1 MKKLG
6 GLMLNNTAYKL
17 KNDKKLRVAYFGGSI
32 TEGAGASD
40 PTKTCYRAMTTA
52 WFKAKYPD
60 AEVTE
65 IYAAIGGTG
74 TSMGIF
80 RQRADVIA
88 ENPDLIFIEFA
99 GNDFGDSYD
108 RILPQMESMLR
119 QIRRELPMAD
129 VVVLI
134 STALMVIEHIEAGGV
149 FESKEAHVK
158 AASHYGVP
166 AIDFGT
172 PLYERVKAEG
182 VPYSAYAPDELH
194 PGDNGYAV
202 MAEYLIGKLEAMLD
216 VCPEALVPHEMPEK
230 LCERASEVGD
240 IIPADQLRALEM
252 KGGFYYNPEPNDRF
266 GGFIETTCGGA
277 EFTFKFTGIGVGF
290 YRVGGDCGADLLVS
304 IDGGDFVINETWDKY
319 VRSFHRLAAAVVT
332 KDLPYGEHTVT
343 IKAPES
349 DDIRVRIG
357 GVFVC

>member
-1 MKKLG
+1 
-6 GLMLNNTAYKL
+6 MLNNTAYKL
-17 KNDKKLRVAYFGGSI
+17 KHDKKLRVAYFGGSV
-32 TEGAGASD
+32 TEGAGSSD
-40 PTKTCYRAMTTA
+40 HEKTSYRALTTA
-52 WFKAKYPD
+52 WLKERYPD

-74 TSMGIF
+74 TSFGIF
-80 RQRADVIA
+80 RQRQDVIS
-88 ENPDLIFIEFA
+88 ESPDLIFIEFSV
-99 GNDFGDSYD
+99 NDFGDSYD
-108 RILPQMESMLR
+108 RVLPQIESMLR
-119 QIRRELPMAD
+119 QIRRELPNAD
-129 VVVLI
+129 AVVLI
-134 STALMVIEHIEAGGV
+134 STAQMVIEHIEAGGV
-149 FESKEAHVK
+149 FESRDAHVK
-158 AASHYGVP
+158 AASHYGAPV
-166 AIDFGT
+166 IDFGNA
-172 PLYERVKAEG
+172 LYERIKAEG
-182 VPYSAYAPDELH
+182 VPFSAYAPDELH
-194 PGDNGYAV
+194 PDDSGYAV
-202 MAEYLIGKLEAMLD
+202 IAEYLIGELEGLLD

-304 IDGGDFVINETWDKY
+304 IDGGDSVINETWDKY

-343 IKAPES
+343 VKAPES

>member
-1 MKKLG
+1 
-6 GLMLNNTAYKL
+6 MLNNTAYKL
-17 KNDKKLRVAYFGGSI
+17 KHDKKLRVAYFGGSV
-32 TEGAGASD
+32 TEGAGSSD
-40 PTKTCYRAMTTA
+40 HEKTSYRALTTA
-52 WFKAKYPD
+52 WLKEKYPD

-74 TSMGIF
+74 TSFGIF
-80 RQRADVIA
+80 RQRQDVIS
-88 ENPDLIFIEFA
+88 ESPDLIFIEFSV
-99 GNDFGDSYD
+99 NDFGDSYD
-108 RILPQMESMLR
+108 RVLPQIESMLR
-119 QIRRELPMAD
+119 QIRRELPNAD
-129 VVVLI
+129 AVVLI
-134 STALMVIEHIEAGGV
+134 STAQMVIEHIEAGGV
-149 FESKEAHVK
+149 FESRDAHVK
-158 AASHYGVP
+158 AASHYGAPV
-166 AIDFGT
+166 IDFGNA
-172 PLYERVKAEG
+172 LYERIKAEG
-182 VPYSAYAPDELH
+182 VPFFAYAPDELH
-194 PGDNGYAV
+194 PDDSGYAV
-202 MAEYLIGKLEAMLD
+202 IAEYLIGELEGLLD

-230 LCERASEVGD
+230 LTERASEVGD

-304 IDGGDFVINETWDKY
+304 IDGGDSVINETWDKY

-343 IKAPES
+343 VKSPES